1 MNNGTR
7 LSANINEVRRKVLIT
22 ALGLLI
28 IIMVFTGFLN
38 YMTFADN
45 YNNALVNTYAVAG
58 NESVRKIEY
67 ALHYGKPID
76 NYYGMNVTLQEL
88 KDVIP
93 ELKQVKIVSPTG
105 DVLYDL
111 HGFVR
116 DSRLPDELLK
126 AAIFE
131 QGLVN
136 DNLSYQFYKE
146 NVYLFMGIHDNASY
160 HVASLLMVF
169 PQNTFLQFNSHIT
182 RQLVGCLAGIIIVAL
197 ALLVIIIFRSKLF
210 NSDQLIN
217 KKKILITLIAIIGSA
232 QLLYG
237 GINYFLFKNAY
248 MDMANTSKD
257 FIQVIVGKNIKSI
270 YDKGLSLQNIEGLD
284 KYLESIKDS
293 LPQIKDISIIPSKDL
308 TAPNISSP
316 GTVNATISQSYIDK
330 QMFKIFLDILT
341 MLIVSILFMIEITLL
356 AVIIMIRGPNQVA
369 DERIGVSNAT
379 SHGLVRS
386 LIFFVNL
393 AAFMSLTFVPIVMR
407 NLYQPIG
414 QLPKDVVLGLP
425 LSAEMLGG
433 IIAIIVAGWFVSKM
447 KWQVVLYLGILF
459 LLTGNLASGFSTGAI
474 ALISSRAIAGL
485 GLGFI
490 MMSVRSLVVSLPETN
505 VAIAAFGAGS
515 IAGLNCGAVIGGML
529 AERIGYN
536 AVFFIAAALILIP
549 FILVHQLMSE
559 YDIAT
564 RETSDLSALKKFV
577 NFIGDKKAIIFLL
590 CIFIPY
596 FISGA
601 FLDYFFPLFAS
612 GNGLSQGDIS
622 RGVLLN
628 GLFIIYLGPV
638 LTRLVINK
646 LGNTNGMILSMSIVV
661 CALASFVL
669 FGTVAAAFVTL
680 MLLGLAESFG
690 ISMKT
695 TYFLNLRGIRDLEI
709 NTSMA
714 YFSVMVNGSRM
725 AGPIIYGLALS
736 LGMRMGVGLIS
747 LGILA
752 LLLVFTLVIKLQ
764 PAAINTSEAA

>member
-1 MNNGTR
+1 MNNRTR
-7 LSANINEVRRKVLIT
+7 LPANINEVRCKVLIM
-22 ALGLLI
+22 AFVLLI
-28 IIMVFTGFLN
+28 IIMAFTGFLN

-88 KDVIP
+88 KDIIP
-93 ELKQVKIVSPTG
+93 DLKQVKIVSPTG
-105 DVLYDL
+105 DILYDL

-146 NVYLFMGIHDNASY
+146 NVYLFMGIYDNASY

-169 PQNTFLQFNSHIT
+169 PQNTLMQFNSHIT
-182 RQLVGCLAGIIIVAL
+182 RQLIGCLAGIIIVAL

-217 KKKILITLIAIIGSA
+217 KKKVLITLIAVIGSA

-284 KYLESIKDS
+284 KYLDSINNS
-293 LPQIKDISIIPSKDL
+293 LPQIEDISFV
-308 TAPNISSP
+308 SP
-316 GTVNATISQSYIDK
+316 KELKSQDNLAASVVNATISQTYIDK
-330 QMFKIFLDILT
+330 QMFKIFLDMIT
-341 MLIVSILFMIEITLL
+341 MLIISILFMIEITLL
-356 AVIIMIRGPNQVA
+356 AVIIMIRGPNQVT
-369 DERIGVSNAT
+369 DERIGVGTGT

-564 RETSDLSALKKFV
+564 RETSDLSALKKLV

>member
-1 MNNGTR
+1 MNNRTR
-7 LSANINEVRRKVLIT
+7 LPANINEVRRKVLII
-22 ALGLLI
+22 ALVLLI

-38 YMTFADN
+38 YMTFANN

-76 NYYGMNVTLQEL
+76 NYYGMNATLQEL

-93 ELKQVKIVSPTG
+93 ELKQVKIVSPAG
-105 DVLYDL
+105 DILYDL

-116 DSRLPDELLK
+116 NSHLHDELMK
-126 AAIFE
+126 TAIFE
-131 QGLVN
+131 QDLVN
-136 DNLSYQFYKE
+136 ENLSYQFYKE
-146 NVYLFMGIHDNASY
+146 NAYLFMRIEDNTSY
-160 HVASLLMVF
+160 HVASLMMVF
-169 PQNTFLQFNSHIT
+169 PQNTFVQFNSHIT
-182 RQLVGCLAGIIIVAL
+182 RQLVGYLAGMAIIGLV
-197 ALLVIIIFRSKLF
+197 LLTIIFFKSTLF
-210 NSDQLIN
+210 TQNELIN
-217 KKKILITLIAIIGSA
+217 KKKVLIALIVVIGSA
-232 QLLYG
+232 QLLYS

-248 MDMANTSKD
+248 VDMAYTSKD

-284 KYLESIKDS
+284 KYLDSIKDS
-293 LPQIKDISIIPSKDL
+293 LPQIEDISIIPSKDL
-308 TAPNISSP
+308 IARNISSP
-316 GTVNATISQSYIDK
+316 GTVNVTISQGYLDK
-330 QMFKIFLDILT
+330 QMFKIFLDIVT
-341 MLIVSILFMIEITLL
+341 MLIISILFMIEITLL
-356 AVIIMIRGPNQVA
+356 AVIIMIRGPNQVV
-369 DERIGVSNAT
+369 ERIGVDTAT

-393 AAFMSLTFVPIVMR
+393 GAFMSLTFVPIVMK
-407 NLYQPIG
+407 NLYKPIG
-414 QLPKDVVLGLP
+414 GLPKDVVLGLP

-433 IIAIIVAGWFVSKM
+433 IIAIVLAGWFVNKM
-447 KWQVVLYLGILF
+447 EWQVVLYIGAIL
-459 LLTGNLASGFSTGAI
+459 LLTGNLSSGFSANTI

-536 AVFFIAAALILIP
+536 TVFFIAAALILIP
-549 FILVHQLMSE
+549 LILVHQLMSE

-564 RETSDLSALKKFV
+564 RETSNLSALKKLV

-612 GNGLSQGDIS
+612 SNGLSQSDIS

-661 CALASFVL
+661 CALTSFVF
-669 FGTVAAAFVTL
+669 FGSITAAFVTL

-709 NTSMA
+709 NTGMA

-736 LGMRMGVGLIS
+736 LGIRMGVGLIAFA
-747 LGILA
+747 ILA
-752 LLLVFTLVIKLQ
+752 LLLVFTFIIKLQ
-764 PAAINTSEAA
+764 PESIKTSAAA

>member
-1 MNNGTR
+1 MNNRTR
-7 LSANINEVRRKVLIT
+7 LPANINEVRRKVLII
-22 ALGLLI
+22 ALVLLI

-38 YMTFADN
+38 YMTFANN

-76 NYYGMNVTLQEL
+76 NYYGMNATLQEL

-93 ELKQVKIVSPTG
+93 ELKQVKIVSPAG
-105 DVLYDL
+105 DILYDL

-116 DSRLPDELLK
+116 NSHLHDELMK
-126 AAIFE
+126 TAIFE
-131 QGLVN
+131 QDLVN
-136 DNLSYQFYKE
+136 ENLSYQFYKE
-146 NVYLFMGIHDNASY
+146 NAYLFMRIEDNTSY
-160 HVASLLMVF
+160 HVASLMMVF
-169 PQNTFLQFNSHIT
+169 PQNTFVQFNSHIT
-182 RQLVGCLAGIIIVAL
+182 RQLVGYLAGMAIIGLV
-197 ALLVIIIFRSKLF
+197 LLTIIFFKSTLF
-210 NSDQLIN
+210 TQNELIN
-217 KKKILITLIAIIGSA
+217 KKKVLIALIVVIGSA
-232 QLLYG
+232 QLLYS

-248 MDMANTSKD
+248 VDMAYTSKD

-284 KYLESIKDS
+284 KYLDSIKDS
-293 LPQIKDISIIPSKDL
+293 LPQIEDISIIPSKDL
-308 TAPNISSP
+308 IARNISSP
-316 GTVNATISQSYIDK
+316 GTVNVTISQGYLDK
-330 QMFKIFLDILT
+330 QMFKIFLDIVT
-341 MLIVSILFMIEITLL
+341 MLIISILFMIEITLL
-356 AVIIMIRGPNQVA
+356 AVIIMIRGPNQVV
-369 DERIGVSNAT
+369 ERIGVDTAT

-393 AAFMSLTFVPIVMR
+393 GAFMSLTFVPIVMK
-407 NLYQPIG
+407 NLYQPILG
-414 QLPKDVVLGLP
+414 LPKDVVLGLP

-433 IIAIIVAGWFVSKM
+433 IIAIIVAGWSISKM
-447 KWQVVLYLGILF
+447 KWQAVLYLGVLF
-459 LLTGNLASGFSTGAI
+459 VLTGNLASGFSTGAI

-564 RETSDLSALKKFV
+564 RETSDLSALKKLV

>member
-217 KKKILITLIAIIGSA
+217 KKKVLITLIAVIGLA

-237 GINYFLFKNAY
+237 SINYFLFKNAY

-284 KYLESIKDS
+284 KYLDSIKAS
-293 LPQIKDISIIPSKDL
+293 LQQIEDIPSKEL
-308 TAPNISSP
+308 KASNTLP
-316 GTVNATISQSYIDK
+316 GTVNVTISQGYIDK

-341 MLIVSILFMIEITLL
+341 MLIISILFMIEITLL

-369 DERIGVSNAT
+369 DERIAVDTAT

-414 QLPKDVVLGLP
+414 GLPKDVVLGLP

-474 ALISSRAIAGL
+474 ALICSRAVAGL

-490 MMSVRSLVVSLPETN
+490 MMSIRSLVVSLPETN

-549 FILVHQLMSE
+549 FILVHQLMRE

-564 RETSDLSALKKFV
+564 RETSNLSALKKLV

-628 GLFIIYLGPV
+628 GIFIIYLGPV

-661 CALASFVL
+661 CALASFVI
-669 FGTVAAAFVTL
+669 FGSIAAAFVTL

-709 NTSMA
+709 NTGMA

-725 AGPIIYGLALS
+725 AGPIIYGLVLS
-736 LGMRMGVGLIS
+736 LGMRMGVGLIT

-752 LLLVFTLVIKLQ
+752 LLLVFTFVIKLQ
-764 PAAINTSEAA
+764 PASINTSEAA